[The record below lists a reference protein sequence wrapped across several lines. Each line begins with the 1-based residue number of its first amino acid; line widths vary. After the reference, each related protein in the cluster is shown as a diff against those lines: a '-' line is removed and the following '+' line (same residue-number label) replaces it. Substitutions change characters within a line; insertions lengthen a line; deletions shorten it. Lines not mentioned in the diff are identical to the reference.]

1 MEGVVT
7 FSWVWHREHPWV
19 RPCKLV
25 GLDCL
30 KLNFKLLGRKKKSTI
45 QMCSEGPLSS
55 GAIILCVC
63 FRGSRF
69 LCYWVGKG

>member
-30 KLNFKLLGRKKKSTI
+30 KLNFKLLGRKKKKHNTDVFRR
-45 QMCSEGPLSS
+45 
-55 GAIILCVC
+55 AIVFWCYNSVCV
-63 FRGSRF
+63 FQRVSFSVLLG
-69 LCYWVGKG
+69 G